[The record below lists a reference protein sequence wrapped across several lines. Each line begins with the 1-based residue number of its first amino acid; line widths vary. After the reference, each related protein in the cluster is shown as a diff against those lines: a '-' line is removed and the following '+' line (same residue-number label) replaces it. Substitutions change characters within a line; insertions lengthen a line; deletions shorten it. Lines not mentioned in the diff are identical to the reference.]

1 MSAPLSSVNGPDAA
15 NRPFAFRSA
24 RYCRCVGRT
33 SAIFAL
39 SWLYSMMAAYFITDF
54 SRLRGLHGRLDRG
67 CGLAAENAFE
77 QEQAVGEDQ
86 VAEHEAV
93 EGVARIADHQ
103 LMQVRQAFALEERQ
117 R

>member
-15 NRPFAFRSA
+15 SRPFAFRSA

-39 SWLYSMMAAYFITDF
+39 SWLYSMMAAYFMAAPL
-54 SRLRGLHGRLDRG
+54 RLRRLHGRLDRRG
-67 CGLAAENAFE
+67 GLATEGAFE

-86 VAEHEAV
+86 VAGHET
-93 EGVARIADHQ
+93 EKGVARI
-103 LMQVRQAFALEERQ
+103 
-117 R
+117 